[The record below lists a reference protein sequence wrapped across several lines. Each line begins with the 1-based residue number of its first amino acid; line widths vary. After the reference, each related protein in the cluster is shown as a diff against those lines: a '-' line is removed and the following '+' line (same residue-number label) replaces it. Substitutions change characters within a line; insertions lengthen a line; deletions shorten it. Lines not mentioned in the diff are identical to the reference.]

1 MAWNH
6 TKRSKKRQQKKIMKA
21 IFGRALPLVMLLLA
35 LLGVAFGLLYNQS
48 EFVRD
53 FVDGLGIFSTT
64 EPTKPAPIIDP
75 NGSEMAVHFI
85 DVGQGDSTLIQTP
98 EGSVLI
104 DCSVPE
110 YGDDIVAYL
119 NAQGVTE
126 LEYFIITHPDEDH
139 MGAAAYILQN
149 MTVKTVVMNGQE
161 KTTKFFENALDVM
174 EQKNI
179 EGIIV
184 QPGDVLTVGALQMRI
199 LGPQKLDFSEAKW
212 NNASI
217 IIHASWG
224 VHSFLFTGDAEEEG
238 EADLLAR
245 YASTLG
251 CDVFSAG
258 HHGSKTS
265 NSLELLQAADPDFV
279 VISCGEDNS
288 YGHPHQEALD
298 VFSKIGATV
307 YRTDEDGTIVFVT
320 DGQTL
325 TKR

>member
-6 TKRSKKRQQKKIMKA
+6 TKKSKKRQQKKVMKA
-21 IFGRALPLVMLLLA
+21 IFGKSLPLVMILLL

-64 EPTKPAPIIDP
+64 EATNPTPFIDP
-75 NGSEMAVHFI
+75 NGEEMAVHFI
-85 DVGQGDSTLIQTP
+85 DVGQGDSALIQTTS
-98 EGSVLI
+98 GSVLI
-104 DCSVPE
+104 DCSESE

-119 NAQGVTE
+119 SSQGVTE
-126 LEYFIITHPDEDH
+126 LEYLIITHPDSDH

-149 MTVKTVVMNGQE
+149 MAVKAVVMNGQE
-161 KTTKFFENALDVM
+161 KTAKFFENALNVM
-174 EQKNI
+174 EEKNI

-184 QPGDVLTVGALQMRI
+184 EPGDVLTVGALQMRI
-199 LGPQKLDFSEAKW
+199 LGPQKLDFSDAKW

-217 IIHASWG
+217 IIHATWG
-224 VHSFLFTGDAEEEG
+224 IHSFLFTGDAEEEG
-238 EADLLAR
+238 EADLLAK
-245 YASTLG
+245 YASSIK

-279 VISCGEDNS
+279 VISCGEGNS
-288 YGHPHQEALD
+288 YGHPHQAALD
-298 VFSKIGATV
+298 VFAQVGATV
-307 YRTDEDGTIVFVT
+307 YRTDKDGSIVFVT
-320 DGQTL
+320 DGKTL